1 MISSREFRDGMAR
14 FVEAVTIVAT
24 DGPAGRAGLT
34 ATAVAP
40 VTDAPPT
47 ILVCAN
53 RSGRSHELIRANG
66 AFSVCLLGAG
76 QREIAR
82 AFAAPSAPGADRFA
96 SAAWTRLTTGAPV
109 LAGAPVAFDCRLS
122 DEKEVGTHAVFFGE
136 VVAVAQGPE
145 QPILLYGGRDWRS
158 LEVSVAD
165 LLKAAE

>member
-1 MISSREFRDGMAR
+1 MISSVQFRDGMAR

-47 ILVCAN
+47 LLVCAN

-76 QREIAR
+76 QREVAR
-82 AFAAPSAPGADRFA
+82 AFASAAGRRADRFEGT
-96 SAAWTRLTTGAPV
+96 AWTRLVTGAPV

-122 DEKEVGTHAVFFGE
+122 DAKDVGTHAVFFGE
-136 VVAVAQGPE
+136 VVAVAHGPE
-145 QPILLYGGRDWRS
+145 QPVLLYGGRDWRA
-158 LEVSVAD
+158 LDLSVAD
-165 LLKAAE
+165 LFKAAE